1 MFRKLFVRLF
11 LCCVALVGILVVSL
25 CIAGYLALQQPAF
38 YADRLAQQFSNSD
51 QMAANASFQ
60 RVEQDLRRWTDRSV
74 ALQRAHSLSDSTKR
88 ANASLEALPLESL
101 PGDYDPT
108 QDTHSISFSEKQI
121 NAQFASQKV
130 SRTGEWQNPR
140 VRIGSD
146 RIDFGFEFVTSRAS
160 CVLSAELKPTLT
172 SDGKLR
178 LDLLSTRVGRLPI
191 PLGTILRCLPRNIC
205 NLGSGAE
212 LNLTGSTPSIC
223 LNLPDNG
230 GKSPAV
236 KSIKCTEGEITI
248 EFFAPVVNRQ
258 QTERRTTPLAVSR

>member
-11 LCCVALVGILVVSL
+11 LSAVAVLGIIVLTVG
-25 CIAGYLALQQPAF
+25 IAGYLALQQPAF
-38 YADRLAQQFSNSD
+38 YTDLLAQQFSSSD
-51 QMAANASFQ
+51 QTAANASFQ
-60 RVEQDLRRWTDRSV
+60 LIGDDLRRWTDRSL
-74 ALQRAHSLSDSTKR
+74 ALQRVQLLPDSAKR
-88 ANASLEALPLESL
+88 ANASLEALP
-101 PGDYDPT
+101 GDYDPA

-140 VRIGSD
+140 VRIGQD
-146 RIDFGFEFVTSRAS
+146 RIEFGFEFVTSAAS
-160 CVLSAELKPTLT
+160 CVLSAELKPTST

-178 LDLLSTRVGRLPI
+178 LDLLSARVGRLPI
-191 PLGTILRCLPRNIC
+191 PLGTILRYLPRNAC

-212 LNLTGSTPSIC
+212 LNLTGATPSIC
-223 LNLPDNG
+223 LNLSDNG

-236 KSIKCTEGEITI
+236 KSIECTDGEITI

-258 QTERRTTPLAVSR
+258 QNDRRTTPLAVSR